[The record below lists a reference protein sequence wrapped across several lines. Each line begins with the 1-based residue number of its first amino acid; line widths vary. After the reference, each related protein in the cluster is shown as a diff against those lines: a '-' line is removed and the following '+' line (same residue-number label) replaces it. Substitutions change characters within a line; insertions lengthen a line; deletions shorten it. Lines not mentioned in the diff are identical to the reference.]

1 MKAATAIKKF
11 TGANVTEI
19 KEFKIACTPEEWKEL
34 GKQAC
39 EIMGEEFEE

>member
-19 KEFKIACTPEEWKEL
+19 KELKLSCTEEEWKEL

-39 EIMGEEFEE
+39 EIMGEVFED